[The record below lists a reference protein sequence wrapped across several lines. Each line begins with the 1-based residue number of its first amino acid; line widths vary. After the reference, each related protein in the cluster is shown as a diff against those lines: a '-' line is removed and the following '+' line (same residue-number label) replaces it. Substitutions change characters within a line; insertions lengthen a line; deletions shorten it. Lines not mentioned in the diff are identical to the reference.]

1 MSECPRTTDARKHA
15 TTLGRADSWFDARGW
30 QPFEFQRDAWSAY
43 LEGRSGLIHSPTG
56 TGKTQAAWLGSVL
69 EALSS
74 GETEPNV
81 LRVLWVTPL
90 RALAHDTASN
100 LREPLEHFGLP
111 WTVELRTGETSS
123 ASKARQ
129 RTKPPACLV
138 TTPESLSVLLSYP
151 DCEKLFR
158 QVRCVVADEWHEL
171 MGTKRGVQTELGL
184 ARVRALA
191 PGVRTWGVSATLGN
205 TEQAMRVLL
214 GSRAA
219 EGELIAGHAPK
230 AIEIETLIPERGVA
244 SYPWSGHL
252 GMHLVDQVIDR
263 IRAAGTTLLFTNT
276 RSQAELWFKALIT
289 TADDLLGTIALHH
302 GSLDRSIRAEVERL
316 LRAEG
321 QEKSRLR
328 CVVCTS
334 SLDLGVDFTPVDQVI
349 QIGSPKGVARLV
361 QRAGRSGHRPGAV
374 SRIVGVPTHALEL
387 VEFAAARA
395 QVERAQ
401 LEARVPIDRPL
412 DVLAQHVVTIA
423 MGGGFVARDL
433 LAEARS
439 THAFEHLTDEEWAW
453 VMDFTRRGGD
463 ALTAYPRFARILTER
478 EAKARDAERHA
489 ACPVEDT
496 CGIKNDTL
504 EPPPEREHAL
514 EPVTHTDTH
523 GSTRWVVASQG
534 IARSHRMSIGTI
546 LSDDGVLVKY
556 LSGKSLGSIEES
568 FISRLRSGQKFIFA
582 GRVLVFE
589 RLRDMT
595 AWVRRATSSK
605 GAVPRWNGGRMPLS
619 TQLADAV
626 QELFSAANDEK
637 FESPEMQAIRPL
649 LERQRRDSALP
660 VPGRT
665 IIEQIDL
672 RDGRH
677 FFLYTFAG
685 RLTHEGLGSVL
696 ATRLSRRQPVSI
708 RSTATDY
715 GIELHCDTRID
726 IDEATWR
733 ALLDP
738 HAIIDDLLES
748 LNSTEIARRHF
759 REIARIAGLTQ
770 QGIPGTRVPTR
781 LVQASSEMYYDVFT
795 EFDPGNM
802 LLTQTRSEVLESQLE
817 VQRLTAALARV
828 ARGELMLV
836 QLERLSPLA
845 FPLFADG
852 LRATTVSSETW
863 ESRMR
868 RIADDLERDAGVGDL
883 P

>member
-1 MSECPRTTDARKHA
+1 VSRRPGTTNSGSQSAAVTRVDA
-15 TTLGRADSWFDARGW
+15 WFASRNW
-30 QPFEFQRDAWSAY
+30 QPFDFQRQTWSAY

-56 TGKTQAAWLGSVL
+56 TGKTQAAWLGPVI
-69 EALSS
+69 EALAHDDT
-74 GETEPNV
+74 ETNR

-100 LREPLEHFGLP
+100 LREPLEQLNIP

-123 ASKARQ
+123 AIKARQ
-129 RTKPPACLV
+129 RTKPPSCLV
-138 TTPESLSVLLSYP
+138 TTPESLSVLLSYA
-151 DCEKLFR
+151 DCNTLFR
-158 QVRCVVADEWHEL
+158 HLRCIVSDEWHEL
-171 MGTKRGVQTELGL
+171 MGSKRGVQAELGF
-184 ARVRALA
+184 ARLRALA

-205 TEQAMRVLL
+205 TDEAMRVLL
-214 GSRAA
+214 GSRSA
-219 EGELIAGHAPK
+219 EGELVAGHAPK
-230 AIEIETLIPERGVA
+230 AIEIETLIPARGVD
-244 SYPWSGHL
+244 SYPWYGHL
-252 GMHLVDQVIDR
+252 GLHLVDQVIDR

-276 RSQAELWFKALIT
+276 RSQAELWFKALNT
-289 TADDLLGTIALHH
+289 TADDLLGSIALHH

-321 QEKSRLR
+321 EEKSKLR

-401 LEARVPIDRPL
+401 LEARMPIDRPL
-412 DVLAQHVVTIA
+412 DVLAQHVVTAA
-423 MGGGFVARDL
+423 MGGGFVAQDL

-439 THAFEHLTDEEWAW
+439 THAFEHMTDDEWSW
-453 VMDFTRRGGD
+453 VMDFVRRGGD
-463 ALTAYPRFARILTER
+463 ALTAYPRFARIMTER
-478 EAKARDAERHA
+478 EAEAREAARRGAQAAEGVDGQ
-489 ACPVEDT
+489 PVQ
-496 CGIKNDTL
+496 
-504 EPPPEREHAL
+504 EPEHTL
-514 EPVTHTDTH
+514 EPVTRADTH
-523 GSTRWVVASQG
+523 GPTRWVVASQS

-556 LSGKSLGSIEES
+556 LSGKTLGSIEES
-568 FISRLRSGQKFIFA
+568 FISRLRPGQKFIFA

-595 AWVRRATSSK
+595 AWVRRATSPK

-626 QELFSAANDEK
+626 QELFAAAGDGMFN
-637 FESPEMQAIRPL
+637 SPEMQAIRPL
-649 LERQRRDSALP
+649 LERQQRDSALP
-660 VPGRT
+660 TPGRT
-665 IIEQIDL
+665 IIEQLDL

-677 FFLYTFAG
+677 FFIYTFAG
-685 RLTHEGLGSVL
+685 RLTNEGLGSVL
-696 ATRLSRRQPVSI
+696 ATRLARIEPVSV

-715 GIELHCDTRID
+715 GIELHCETRID
-726 IDEATWR
+726 IDEPTWR
-733 ALLDP
+733 RLLDP
-738 HAIIDDLLES
+738 QAIIDDLLES
-748 LNSTEIARRHF
+748 LNTTEIARRHF

-781 LVQASSEMYYDVFT
+781 LMQASSEMYYDVFT

-802 LLTQTRSEVLESQLE
+802 LLTQTRREVLESQLE
-817 VQRLTAALARV
+817 LQRLTDALERV
-828 ARGELMLV
+828 ASGELMRII
-836 QLERLSPLA
+836 LERLTPLA

-852 LRATTVSSETW
+852 LRATTVSSESW
-863 ESRMR
+863 ESRIR
-868 RIADDLERDAGVGDL
+868 RIAGDL
-883 P
+883 QRGADAADLR